1 MQKNSYLFLA
11 LLLLLFIFTSQLV
24 IFQGQILVVYNSVLL
39 VNGTLLSGLKYMDEW
54 MHEKMNVWMNVTVG

>member
-11 LLLLLFIFTSQLV
+11 LLLILFIFTSQLV

>member
-11 LLLLLFIFTSQLV
+11 LLLILFIFTSQLV
-24 IFQGQILVVYNSVLL
+24 IFQGQILVVYNSILL